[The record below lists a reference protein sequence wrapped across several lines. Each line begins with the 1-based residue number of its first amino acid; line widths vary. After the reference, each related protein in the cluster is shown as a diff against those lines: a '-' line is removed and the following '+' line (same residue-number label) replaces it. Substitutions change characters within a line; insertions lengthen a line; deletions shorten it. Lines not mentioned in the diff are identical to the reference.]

1 MKSFVALVIALLICT
16 LHLFG
21 QEPSLDSLEKMA
33 YNGNNDSIKIESL
46 YKLCFN
52 YLSID
57 PQKAV
62 LFGEEALLLCNKL
75 PNELLQAK
83 VFNNL
88 AQAYDLQHEFY
99 KSRALLQ
106 KAIYLNIKNNDEVGL
121 GNAQNNM
128 ALSYYLEGMLDSA
141 LFWHF
146 RALETRTKV
155 GNTLQVADSYNNI
168 GILYSLTKNYNNSLY
183 YLKEALSIYIAKKD
197 TNDLANI
204 YSNIADVYQRQKKYD
219 TAIFYLNKSIAYA
232 EKATSPNLKKNA
244 YLNMGFCFNGKKEY
258 NLALSYFNK
267 ITIIPQI
274 EKDVTVYSYLLVGL
288 AEAYLGKNNYPLA
301 IQYAEKGLHLPSV
314 GDNNK
319 IELNSYF
326 YKILSEAYESSGDLG
341 KALHY
346 YKAFKESSDS
356 LKSEENISNLNY
368 LSAKYESKQ
377 KDQQIEILN
386 KDNELKSLALKD
398 KKNIIVFYSIGLIAL
413 VFGLG
418 SILLLYFNKE
428 KLNKELEEKNK
439 IISQSLADKELL
451 LKEIHHR
458 VKNNLQVISSLLNL
472 QSKTIQNEKALA
484 AIKEARDRVKAMALI
499 HQNLYVEGNLAG
511 IDMRD
516 YIEKLIH
523 SLFSSYQ
530 LSDANIQLKID
541 IDSIQLDIDYL
552 IPIGLILNELISNA
566 LKYAYEGRDT
576 GKLLVSLHTWQ
587 DKLIVEVKDDGVG
600 MVSKVNVKSFNTMG
614 YQLIDSFMKKLK
626 AELYIDG
633 TNGTTITLIIPSYQQ
648 KKAVYE

>member
-1 MKSFVALVIALLICT
+1 MKSFAALVASLFICII
-16 LHLFG
+16 HVFG
-21 QEPSLDSLEKMA
+21 QIHSLDSLEEMA
-33 YNGNNDSIKIESL
+33 YKGTTNSIRIEGL
-46 YKLCFN
+46 YKLCFS

-57 PQKAV
+57 PKKAV
-62 LFGEEALLLCNKL
+62 LYGEEALLLCNKF

-99 KSRALLQ
+99 KSRALLH
-106 KAIYLNIKNNDEVGL
+106 KAIYINVKHNDQVGL

-128 ALSYYLEGMLDSA
+128 ALSYYLEGLFDSA

-146 RALETRTKV
+146 RALETRTKI
-155 GNTLQVADSYNNI
+155 GNPLQVADSYNNI
-168 GILYSLTKNYNNSLY
+168 GILYSLTKNYSNSIY
-183 YLKEALSIYIAKKD
+183 YLKEALNIYTAKKD

-204 YSNIADVYQRQKKYD
+204 YSNMADVYQRQEKYD
-219 TAIFYLNKSIAYA
+219 SAIYFLNKSIFYS
-232 EKATSPNLKKNA
+232 EKASSPNLIRNA
-244 YLNMGFCFNGKKEY
+244 YLNMGFCYNGKNEY
-258 NLALSYFNK
+258 NLSLSYFNK
-267 ITIIPQI
+267 ISITPNI

-288 AEAYLGKNNYPLA
+288 AEAYLGKKEYKVA
-301 IQYAEKGLHLPSV
+301 IQHARQGLQLPSV
-314 GDNNK
+314 GDNNR
-319 IELNSYF
+319 IEINSYF
-326 YKILSEAYESSGDLG
+326 YKILSEAYEYSGDSG

-346 YKAFKESSDS
+346 YKAYKEAADS
-356 LKSEENISNLNY
+356 LKAEENIRNLND

-386 KDNELKSLALKD
+386 KDNKLKSLALKD
-398 KKNIIVFYSIGLIAL
+398 KKNIIIFYSIGLISL

-428 KLNKELEEKNK
+428 KLNHELAQKNR
-439 IISQSLADKELL
+439 IISQSLADKDIL

-472 QSKTIQNEKALA
+472 QSKTIQDEKALL

-499 HQNLYVEGNLAG
+499 HQNLYVEGTMAG

-516 YIEKLIH
+516 YIEKLIN

-530 LSDANIQLKID
+530 INDANVQLLMEIDPIQLEID
-541 IDSIQLDIDYL
+541 HL
-552 IPIGLILNELISNA
+552 IPLGLILNELISNA
-566 LKYAYEGRDT
+566 LKYAFEGKNA
-576 GKLLVSLHTWQ
+576 GKLQVSLHTWQ
-587 DKLIVEVKDDGVG
+587 DKLILQVKDDGIG
-600 MVSKVNVKSFNTMG
+600 IAPGAEAKSLNTMG

-648 KKAVYE
+648 KTAVYE